1 MKLLL
6 DENVPQDI
14 VRVLKK
20 AGHDV
25 EHINYKCKGM
35 KDADVLEYA
44 YKNKRT
50 IISIDS
56 DFCQFKI
63 REHYGIIKISG
74 KVPKLDEPLLQLL
87 KLIKGTSTKNIYYQI
102 NEIGAFKEIKKYGKR
117 RKNFLKNLHR
127 TEIKLEYFQKNNI

>member
-1 MKLLL
+1 MKILL

-14 VRVLKK
+14 IKVLKK

-63 REHYGIIKISG
+63 REHYGIIKVSG
-74 KVPKLDEPLLQLL
+74 KLSEFDKPLLQLL
-87 KLIKGTSTKNIYYQI
+87 QLIKGTSVKNVYYQI
-102 NEIGAFKEIKKYGKR
+102 NENGAFKEIKKYGKK
-117 RKNFLKNLHR
+117 RKNFLKNFQR
-127 TEIKLEYFQKNNI
+127 TKVELEYFQKT

>member
-1 MKLLL
+1 MKVLL
-6 DENVPQDI
+6 DENVPQGI
-14 VRVLKK
+14 IKVLKK

-35 KDADVLEYA
+35 KDEDVLEYA

-63 REHYGIIKISG
+63 REHYGIIKVSG
-74 KVPKLDEPLLQLL
+74 KLPELDKPLLQLL
-87 KLIKGTSTKNIYYQI
+87 QLIKGTSTKNVYYQI
-102 NEIGAFKEIKKYGKR
+102 NENGAFKEIKKYGKK

-127 TEIKLEYFQKNNI
+127 TKIELEYFQKT